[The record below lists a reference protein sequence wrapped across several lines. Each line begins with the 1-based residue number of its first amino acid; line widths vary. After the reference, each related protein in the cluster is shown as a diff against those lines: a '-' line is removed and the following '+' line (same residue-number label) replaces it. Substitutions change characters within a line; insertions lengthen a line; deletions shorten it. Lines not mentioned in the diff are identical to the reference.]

1 MSDDQDFKNDGGRP
15 GMSEAGNIDDLK
27 KMAENLVSF
36 GKAAGADEVEVTI
49 ADGRE
54 FGVDVRLGNIENLV
68 EAGSRHLSLRVLKNM
83 KTAYATS
90 SDLGIETLRRLLRS
104 AVSRAELGSRDEF
117 AGLPPLQATEI
128 DIPSLELFDPEIGG
142 LDPRRKIDLAL
153 ETERIALADERI
165 TNSHGASFVTNEVTN
180 VLANSKGFSGAYEQ
194 TFCSL
199 SVGLQAGETDE
210 KAEDYWS
217 SADRFFKRLEPP
229 EAVAKKAVERTVRQL
244 HPRKIETQTVPV
256 IFEPDMTAWLVGFL
270 FACVS
275 GVAVYQR
282 ASCLAEKLGEWIGN
296 EKITVVDD
304 GLMPGKLGSRPFDT
318 EGMPCRKTTV
328 VENGLLRR
336 FLCHTY
342 AGRKLKLEPTG
353 NADRTAV
360 GPNNF
365 YLLPSSLSQ
374 DEIIRSTQKGLLLT
388 RTIGHGL
395 NPVTG
400 DISRGAFGLWIEKG
414 EVAYPVSEI
423 TIAGNLEDILKC
435 VEMVGN
441 DLDFRSPVCGPTIKV
456 AELAV
461 AGE

>member
-1 MSDDQDFKNDGGRP
+1 
-15 GMSEAGNIDDLK
+15 MSEKGNIDDLK
-27 KMAENLVSF
+27 RTAESLVSF
-36 GKAAGADEVEVTI
+36 AKAAGADEAEVTV

-54 FGVDVRLGNIENLV
+54 FGVDVRRGNIENLV
-68 EAGSRHLSLRVLKNM
+68 EAGSRHLSLRVLRNM

-90 SDLGIETLRRLLRS
+90 SDLDIETLRRLVRN

-117 AGLPPLQATEI
+117 AGLPPLQATDI
-128 DIPSLELFDPEIGG
+128 DISSLELFDPEISG
-142 LDPRRKIDLAL
+142 LDPRRKIALAL
-153 ETERIALADERI
+153 ETERIALADKRI

-180 VLANSKGFSGAYEQ
+180 VLANSHGFSGAYEQ

-210 KAEDYWS
+210 KVEDYWS
-217 SADRFFKRLEPP
+217 SADRFFRRLEPP
-229 EAVAKKAVERTVRQL
+229 EDVAKRAVARTVRQL

-256 IFEPDMTAWLVGFL
+256 VFEPDMTAWLVGFL

-275 GVAVYQR
+275 GVAVYQK
-282 ASCLAEKLGEWIGN
+282 ASCLAEKLSERIGN

-353 NADRTAV
+353 NADGTAV

-365 YLLPSSLSQ
+365 YLLPGSLTQ

-423 TIAGNLEDILKC
+423 TVAGNLEDILKS

>member
-1 MSDDQDFKNDGGRP
+1 
-15 GMSEAGNIDDLK
+15 MSEAGNIDDLK
-27 KMAENLVSF
+27 SLAESLVSF
-36 GKAAGADEVEVTI
+36 GKAAGADEVEVTVSE
-49 ADGRE
+49 GRE
-54 FGVDVRLGNIENLV
+54 FGVDVRMGSIENLV
-68 EAGSRHLSLRVLKNM
+68 EAGSKHLSLRVIKDM

-90 SDLGIETLRRLLRS
+90 SDLAMEILRRLLRN
-104 AVSRAELGSRDEF
+104 AVIRAELGSRDEF
-117 AGLPPLQATEI
+117 ASLPPLQATEI

-153 ETERIALADERI
+153 ETERIALADKRI
-165 TNSHGASFVTNEVTN
+165 SNSHGASFVTNEVTG
-180 VLANSKGFSGAYEQ
+180 VLVNSKGFSGGYEQ

-199 SVGLQAGETDE
+199 SVGLQAGGTDD

-217 SADRFFKRLEPP
+217 SADRYFRRLEPP
-229 EAVAKKAVERTVRQL
+229 EAVAKKAIERTVRQL
-244 HPRKIETQTVPV
+244 HPRKIETQTVPIV
-256 IFEPDMTAWLVGFL
+256 FEPDMTAWLVGFL

-275 GVAVYQR
+275 GVAVYQK
-282 ASCLAEKLGEWIGN
+282 ASCLAEKLGERIGN
-296 EKITVVDD
+296 EKITIVDD
-304 GLMPGKLGSRPFDT
+304 GLMPGKLGSRPFDS
-318 EGMPCRKTTV
+318 EGMPCRRTTV

-342 AGRKLKLEPTG
+342 AARKLKLAATG
-353 NADRTAV
+353 NADGTAV

-365 YLLPSSLSQ
+365 YLLPGSLTP

-400 DISRGAFGLWIEKG
+400 DISRGAFGLWIEGG
-414 EVAYPVSEI
+414 EIAYPVSEI
-423 TIAGNLEDILKC
+423 TIAGNLEDILKS

-456 AELAV
+456 AQLTLAGV
-461 AGE
+461 

>member
-1 MSDDQDFKNDGGRP
+1 
-15 GMSEAGNIDDLK
+15 MSEAGNSDDLK
-27 KMAENLVSF
+27 ALAEGLVLF
-36 GKAAGADEVEVTI
+36 GRTAGADEVEVTV

-54 FGVDVRLGNIENLV
+54 FGVDVRMGSIENLV
-68 EAGSRHLSLRVLKNM
+68 EAGSRHLSLRVIKDM

-90 SDLGIETLRRLLRS
+90 SDLALDTLRRLLRN
-104 AVSRAELGSRDEF
+104 AVARAEFGSRDEF
-117 AGLPPLQATEI
+117 AGLPPLQAAGI
-128 DIPSLELFDPEIGG
+128 DISSLELFDPEISG

-153 ETERIALADERI
+153 ETERIALADNRI
-165 TNSHGASFVTNEVTN
+165 TNSHGASFVTNEVMG
-180 VLANSKGFSGAYEQ
+180 VLVNSKGFSGGYKQ

-199 SVGLQAGETDE
+199 SVGLQAGETDD

-229 EAVAKKAVERTVRQL
+229 EAVAKKALERTVRQL

-275 GVAVYQR
+275 GVAVYQK
-282 ASCLAEKLGEWIGN
+282 ASCLAERLGERIGN

-304 GLMPGKLGSRPFDT
+304 GLMPGKLGSRPFDA
-318 EGMPCRKTTV
+318 EGTPCRRTTV
-328 VENGLLRR
+328 VENGRLRR

-342 AGRKLKLEPTG
+342 AARKLKLESTG
-353 NADRTAV
+353 NADGTAV

-365 YLLPSSLSQ
+365 FLLPGPLTP
-374 DEIIRSTQKGLLLT
+374 DEIIRSTRKGLLLT

-400 DISRGAFGLWIEKG
+400 DISRGAFGLWIEGG
-414 EVAYPVSEI
+414 EIAYPVSEI
-423 TIAGNLEDILKC
+423 TIAGNLEDILKS
-435 VEMVGN
+435 VELVGK

-456 AELAV
+456 AELIL